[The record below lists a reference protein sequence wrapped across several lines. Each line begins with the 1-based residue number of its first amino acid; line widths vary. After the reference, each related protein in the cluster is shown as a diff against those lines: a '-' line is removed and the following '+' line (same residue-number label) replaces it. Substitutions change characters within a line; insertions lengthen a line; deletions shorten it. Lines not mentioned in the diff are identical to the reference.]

1 MNATTN
7 NVITP
12 HGITVILSNFDG
24 DVDKTISMMVKQI
37 APKYVKPSSAMIS
50 HISYIV
56 LGLALIL
63 QQF

>member
-12 HGITVILSNFDG
+12 HTVTVILSNFDG
-24 DVDKTISMMVKQI
+24 DVDKTIALLVKQI
-37 APKYVKPSSAMIS
+37 APKYTRQSNAIIN

-56 LGLALIL
+56 LGLAVLL
-63 QQF
+63 